1 MSIVSW
7 ARSLITQPARPVG
20 ARRSAWWRAS
30 MGSLVWL
37 VPVVVLG
44 LIYFS
49 PKHIVSVTT
58 AVTGLAAFCVVVI
71 ASRWP
76 DRSLIVLVVLLPFS
90 GLILAKLWAWGV
102 PTSIVRHVGAWKE
115 ALALGVVLAGAR
127 HFIASGRRAD
137 ALDRLGLAF
146 VAVAL
151 LYLAIQP
158 AIIPSAPSSSS
169 VRSLGFREE

>member
-20 ARRSAWWRAS
+20 ARRSAWWRAL
-30 MGSLVWL
+30 GSLVWL
-37 VPVVVLG
+37 VPVVVIG

-58 AVTGLAAFCVVVI
+58 AVTGLAAFCVMVI

-90 GLILAKLWAWGV
+90 GLILAKLSAWGV

-127 HFIASGRRAD
+127 NFIASGRRAD
-137 ALDRLGLAF
+137 VLDRLALTF
-146 VAVAL
+146 VAIAL

-158 AIIPSAPSSSS
+158 AIISSAPSSSG
-169 VRSLGFREE
+169 VRLLGF